1 MRKEEVKSVPSGI
14 ITCFIN
20 NNEVSVNK
28 ISPNSLTVRVVDK
41 INYEANILVS
51 FYNFEENK
59 YDDVL
64 VNNFIIDQEIK
75 KEFCYYYT
83 IVIDNNEFETYEK
96 KAINDYY
103 RYIMLKNSSFD
114 NDFSREMVN
123 YPSDE
128 DYDFYEYYEEQKKKW
143 INSVNKID
151 LSLFDVS
158 INIDN
163 YDLYNNFLTNT
174 FEDFKNDYINNNYL
188 NDKLINLQ
196 IGRIYIGNEYCH
208 NLFPNEKMLFK
219 LMNKAYEENIKI
231 TLCFTYLR
239 ECQIEDTK
247 ILINKIYQWCLK
259 KNIKIEIVIN
269 DYGFIKLLNN
279 KIDYFEISL
288 GNLLN
293 KRKKDPR
300 YIYKKGYIDN
310 KNLMAKN
317 NLNNSIVNKFF
328 NCNNINRYEYESCGY
343 IMEIPEGSHS
353 LHIPFYQT
361 NTSQF
366 CPLYARCTTG
376 NRGNQKLIKEC
387 PKYCRDY
394 VFLYPKHLMMVGRYN
409 SLFAFDKKIFSN
421 DVLKKY
427 YDKGIDRIVL
437 NFK

>member
-41 INYEANILVS
+41 IDYKANILVS
-51 FYNFEENK
+51 FYNFKENK

-64 VNNFIIDQEIK
+64 VNNFIIEQEIK

-83 IVIDNNEFETYEK
+83 IVIDDSEFEKYEK
-96 KAINDYY
+96 KSINDYY
-103 RYIMLKNSSFD
+103 RYIMLKNSSLD

-151 LSLFDVS
+151 LSLFDVA

-163 YDLYNNFLTNT
+163 YDLYNNYLINT

-196 IGRIYIGNEYCH
+196 VGRIYIGNEYCH

-219 LMNKAYEENIKI
+219 LMDKAYEENIKI

-239 ECQIEDTK
+239 EYQIEDTK

-259 KNIKIEIVIN
+259 KDIKIEIVIN

-279 KIDYFEISL
+279 KTDYFEISL

-293 KRKKDPR
+293 KRKRDPR

-317 NLNNSIVNKFF
+317 NLNNSIVNKFY
-328 NCNNINRYEYESCGY
+328 NYNNINRYEYESCGY
-343 IMEIPEGSHS
+343 IMEIPKGSHS

-376 NRGNQKLIKEC
+376 NRGKQKLVKKC
-387 PKYCRDY
+387 PNYCRDY

-409 SLFAFDKKIFSN
+409 SLFAFDKKIFN
-421 DVLKKY
+421 EDILKKY
-427 YDKGIDRIVL
+427 YEKGIDRIVL